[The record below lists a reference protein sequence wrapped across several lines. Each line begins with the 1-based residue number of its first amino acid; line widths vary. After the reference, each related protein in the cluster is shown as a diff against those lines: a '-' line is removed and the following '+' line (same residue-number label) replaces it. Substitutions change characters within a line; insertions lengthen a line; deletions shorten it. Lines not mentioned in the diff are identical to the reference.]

1 MDAVTREKK
10 ITLNNDSQK
19 SRSGVGLLILVLA
32 LMVVAV
38 AMMGLLYTVSKAR
51 ETRMDSIERDLALMQ
66 QDMDA
71 RQAAELADEIVEPA
85 ETPLPAGE
93 LYACVSHTQ
102 AKIYQYPE
110 IASAVIGRPAYGEEL
125 EVIGEEGRFFTVKLD
140 EKNVGYVEKRIMF
153 KDGNFCHVP
162 GAVDLRA
169 LIPTCEFDMLF
180 ASENNITGHAMYP
193 AVPILEENTAYMLL
207 EASKIFEADGYYI
220 RLCDA
225 YRPRSAQFEL
235 YEIVKDN
242 RFIANPNNGGFSW
255 HNKGRAVDISLI
267 SIETGEELE
276 MPTPM
281 HTFAVTA
288 SRGYAGNWSAEAKA
302 NVEYMTRVMT
312 SVGFGTLST
321 EWWHYENTRAG
332 GYLDMN
338 LDLSD
343 PIYYTGS

>member
-1 MDAVTREKK
+1 MDAVSKQNFTAEKESEKK
-10 ITLNNDSQK
+10 P
-19 SRSGVGLLILVLA
+19 RSGIGLLILVLA
-32 LMVVAV
+32 LMIVAV
-38 AMMGLLYTVSKAR
+38 AMLGLLYTVSQAQESR
-51 ETRMDSIERDLALMQ
+51 METIQSEMALMQ
-66 QDMDA
+66 QDMAA
-71 RQAAELADEIVEPA
+71 REAQAQADEIVEPA

-110 IASAVIGRPAYGEEL
+110 TASAVIARPAYGEEL
-125 EVIGEEGRFFTVKLD
+125 EVIGEEGRFYTVKLD
-140 EKNVGYVEKRIMF
+140 EQNVGYVEKRIMF

-162 GAVDLRA
+162 GAMDLRE

-281 HTFAVTA
+281 HTFTVAA
-288 SRGYAGNWSAEAKA
+288 SRTNARNWTETAKA
-302 NVEYMTRVMT
+302 NVDYMTSVMT

-321 EWWHYENTRAG
+321 EWWHFENTRAG

-343 PIYYTGS
+343 PIYYTG